1 MSTPVNVRQSLL
13 AGGSHVVAWTP
24 QGPVTARQLRA
35 RVLCQAR
42 ALSLLEASRV
52 ALWLPDGVDFLTA
65 FLALALTGKRIVL
78 PHTLQKGACA
88 QMAGHFDVLLT
99 ETPRPEIACKQ
110 LTVAEL
116 TGAEL
121 TIAANACHTHVEITL
136 FTSGSTDLPQP
147 VDKTLAELEREVA
160 VLAHDFPQVGKHP
173 VVTSVSHHHIYG
185 LLHVLLWPLYRGAA
199 FVSELAQYPEIL
211 SQQLAQHGRAV
222 WVASPT
228 QLARMPSSPL
238 FASATEQLHEVFSSG
253 GLLTEAAATTFA
265 HTAGFSPIEVLGST
279 ETGGVAWRRQSES
292 PLWQPL
298 HHVELAQSARG
309 CLLVRSSHL
318 ALPDAF
324 EMSDQV
330 SEPCQQGFALLGRLG
345 SVVKVEGKRLSLTE
359 LEARLSE
366 SPWVY
371 ECRAAVVRA
380 RRDEVGVLVVL
391 SATGEQTLQRLGR
404 HQMNSQ
410 LRQSLRAFFD
420 LPVIPRRWRYLAQ
433 LPRNSQGKVPM
444 ADVIH
449 CLSERY

>member
-1 MSTPVNVRQSLL
+1 VLRQI
-13 AGGSHVVAWTP
+13 
-24 QGPVTARQLRA
+24 
-35 RVLCQAR
+35 R
-42 ALSLLEASRV
+42 ALALLEAPRV
-52 ALWLPDGVDFLTA
+52 ALWLPDSVDFLTA
-65 FLALALTGKRIVL
+65 FLALAFTGKRIVL

-88 QMAGHFDVLLT
+88 QMAEHFDVLLT
-99 ETPRPEIACKQ
+99 DTPRPELACEQ
-110 LTVAEL
+110 LTLAEL
-116 TGAEL
+116 SGAEP
-121 TIAANACHTHVEITL
+121 TVAPSDCHTNVEITL

-147 VDKTLAELEREVA
+147 VNKTLTELEREVA
-160 VLAHDFPQVGKHP
+160 VLAHDFPHVGKHP
-173 VVTSVSHHHIYG
+173 VVASVSHHHIYG
-185 LLHVLLWPLYRGAA
+185 LLHVLLWPLHRGAA
-199 FVSELAQYPEIL
+199 FVSEPAQYPEIL
-211 SQQLAQHGRAV
+211 NRQLAQHGPAV

-228 QLARMPSSPL
+228 QLTRMPDSEL
-238 FASATEQLHEVFSSG
+238 FARATQQLHEVFSSG

-265 HTAGFSPIEVLGST
+265 GIAGCSPLEVLGST

-292 PLWQPL
+292 SLWRPL
-298 HHVELAQSARG
+298 HQVELAQSPRG

-324 EMSDQV
+324 EMGDQV
-330 SEPCQQGFALLGRLG
+330 RELCPQGFALLGRLG

-366 SPWVY
+366 SPWVH

-391 SATGEQTLQRLGR
+391 TPAGEQALQRLGK
-404 HQMNSQ
+404 HQINSQ
-410 LRQSLRAFFD
+410 LRQALRAFFD
-420 LPVIPRRWRYLAQ
+420 LPVLPRRWRYLAQ